1 MLSKGCNFFCAVSLG
16 PLDDM
21 RCLYVCKFIADK
33 NKVKYSPQKS
43 EHKNGVLGLR
53 PKTAIGGV
61 GVGGF
66 GV

>member
-1 MLSKGCNFFCAVSLG
+1 
-16 PLDDM
+16 M

-43 EHKNGVLGLR
+43 ADKNGVLGLR
-53 PKTAIGGV
+53 PKTPIR